1 MSAVTTMRVKGSV
14 NTWIGSSVSW
24 FEHYV
29 LIDRWSDGES
39 IQVLT
44 DNGWYDCKPNFTATE
59 KYRLADK
66 GARDLMNKEA

>member
-1 MSAVTTMRVKGSV
+1 MATTIHIDGLV
-14 NTWIGSSVSW
+14 NTWTGSAEIW
-24 FEHYV
+24 FKHNV
-29 LIDRWSDGES
+29 LIEKWAEGAS